1 MKEKVVTF
9 GEGKQL
15 VGIISEPEQHEK
27 IENAPGVLI
36 LHSGM
41 HHHVGPFRLHV
52 VTARRLAACG
62 YPVLRFDVAG
72 MGDSPARRDTGYDAD
87 RTIADIKSA
96 MDELTDRKGT
106 KRFVAMGLCT
116 GANNAHKVAV
126 VDDRVEGCVFLGGY
140 AYPTWQFYV
149 RRYGPKALNPKR
161 VMSLVLRLGR
171 NLISKSETGK
181 KEARTSARTSDG
193 FHWWVL
199 PPKEKT
205 RKDFMALVA
214 RGVNLLFVFSGAES
228 NRYNYTKQMEHA
240 FPSVDFKGRLKILIN
255 KDAHHAYLM
264 ASDRDKLVS
273 QVIGWLNECF
283 VKQNMP
289 EN

>member
-15 VGIISEPEQHEK
+15 VGVITEPEQREK
-27 IENAPGVLI
+27 IEDAPGVLI

-52 VTARRLAACG
+52 VIARRLAACG

-96 MDELTDRKGT
+96 MDEMTDRKGT
-106 KRFVAMGLCT
+106 RRFVAMGLCT
-116 GANNAHKVAV
+116 GANNAHKVAIA
-126 VDDRVEGCVFLGGY
+126 DDRVVGCVFLAGY
-140 AYPTWQFYV
+140 SYPTWQFYI
-149 RRYGPKALNPKR
+149 RRYGPIALDLKR
-161 VMSLVLRLGR
+161 VINIALKLGR
-171 NLISKSETGK
+171 NLFSKSEMGKSGTSK
-181 KEARTSARTSDG
+181 KEARTSDG

-205 RKDFMALVA
+205 RKDFMVLVD
-214 RGVNLLFVFSGAES
+214 RGVNLLFVFSGAERR
-228 NRYNYTKQMEHA
+228 RYNYSKQMEHA
-240 FPSVDFKGRLKILIN
+240 FPSVDFKGRLEVLIN

-264 ASDRDKLVS
+264 AIDRDKLIS
-273 QVIGWLNECF
+273 QVIGWLNECYAGPL
-283 VKQNMP
+283 K
-289 EN
+289 